1 MKQFFKK
8 SLIFVFSLSLISS
21 SCSIRKNNVEEIK
34 ELPKNEIINV
44 PVIPK
49 EKEVSAR
56 GKVLCFERARQEKNE
71 FLSEIAYEK
80 CLSTIDESLNEYDEK
95 QADLYFLEKKENKK
109 ITKPISENKTKKK
122 FI

>member
-34 ELPKNEIINV
+34 ELPKKEIINV
-44 PVIPK
+44 TVIPK

-56 GKVLCFERARQEKNE
+56 GKVLCFESKIIKLKTAYHNKISMKKSFFSSESNFKH
-71 FLSEIAYEK
+71 LSFFNNSYI
-80 CLSTIDESLNEYDEK
+80 
-95 QADLYFLEKKENKK
+95 LYPSEENR
-109 ITKPISENKTKKK
+109 PR
-122 FI
+122 